1 MKRFATILGHERPL
15 EALNG
20 LLERGRLPHAVL
32 FHGPEGVG
40 KASIAKLL
48 GRALVCHALGCAACD
63 DCRLFDAGNHPDF
76 VHVKPQLRKDS
87 KTEYRKQIVV
97 DQVRQLSNMVGLA
110 PRLGARRVIL
120 IDPADKMNVEAQ
132 NALLK
137 TLEEPPPHTVLILIA
152 ARPQVLAPTVR
163 SRCFALGFGPLRA
176 EDLARL
182 LESHGFDAQEALAR
196 AALAEG
202 RPGKAIELDLEALR
216 ERREKLLDG
225 LERLASRRDI
235 GALQALAAAFAGKDE
250 PALQTNLEL
259 LAALLRDAAR
269 CASGDGDEVLVHA
282 DLADR
287 LSRLGRTLG
296 AERSAA
302 LVASVDRLRDQLRFN
317 LNRTLVA
324 ESVLA
329 AVAGGPLPLADC

>member
-15 EALNG
+15 TALNK
-20 LLERGRLPHAVL
+20 LIECGRLPHAML

-40 KASIAKLL
+40 KASIARLL
-48 GRALVCHALGCAACD
+48 GRALVCRELGCAACD

-76 VHVKPQLRKDS
+76 VHVKLELRKDS

-97 DQVRQLSNMVGLA
+97 DQIRLLSSLVGLA
-110 PRLGARRVIL
+110 PRHGARRVIL
-120 IDPADKMNVEAQ
+120 LDPADKMNLEAQ

-152 ARPQVLAPTVR
+152 ARPQVLVATVR
-163 SRCFALGFGPLRA
+163 SRCFALGFSPLRA
-176 EDLARL
+176 EDLAHL
-182 LESHGFDAQEALAR
+182 LESRGFDAQEALAR

-202 RPGKAIELDLEALR
+202 RPGTAIELDLQALR
-216 ERREKLLDG
+216 ERRDRLLDG
-225 LERLASRRDI
+225 LEGLASRRAM
-235 GALQALAAAFAGKDE
+235 GAVQTLGAAFAGKDE
-250 PALQTNLEL
+250 AALQANLEL
-259 LAALLRDAAR
+259 LATLLRDAAR
-269 CASGDGDEVLVHA
+269 SASGAGAEVLVHA

-287 LSRLGRTLG
+287 LSRLGQGLG
-296 AERSAA
+296 AERAAA
-302 LVASVDRLRDQLRFN
+302 LVASIDRLRDQLRFN

-329 AVAGGPLPLADC
+329 AVAGGPLP